1 VSDCNVEEILKE
13 LKVLDSLKQ
22 LRENMADPGF
32 MGRFPELS
40 GIDPKLDAEI
50 KAQEERLET
59 KMDECGHLNVDEL
72 PEGTLTD
79 ITTEP
84 ELDSVESLPL

>member
-1 VSDCNVEEILKE
+1 MSDCNVEEILKE

-22 LRENMADPGF
+22 LRENMGDPDF
-32 MGRFPELS
+32 MTKFPELS
-40 GIDPKLDAEI
+40 GIDPKLEAEI
-50 KAQEERLET
+50 RTQEARLEA

-79 ITTEP
+79 ITTES
-84 ELDSVESLPL
+84 ELDSVESVPI

>member
-1 VSDCNVEEILKE
+1 MPECNVEEILKE

-22 LRENMADPGF
+22 LRENMSDQDF
-32 MGRFPELS
+32 MTKFPELS

-50 KAQEERLET
+50 KAQEAKLEA

-79 ITTEP
+79 IETGS
-84 ELDSVESLPL
+84 ELDSVESMPV